1 MPSDSLTV
9 RNRPQSPQGPSSSRL
24 KTDVLDPIINDKQR
38 IIRAE
43 KTIKTQLRFF
53 KSSTDDFPNLAGQLN
68 NKAREYLEAA
78 RFYNLELTDNDLK
91 EENIKQIHTDSK
103 TIKTICDKYPLNLHA
118 NQEYVYPI
126 SLLQNRVITRPFFRE
141 SERAHNI
148 NLPEE
153 IRKTIKEARTESQS
167 VKQAIRDHLEKTI
180 QNDTFVTTY
189 VGNEKIWQ
197 KIVSK
202 YPDKEARDTMLREKL
217 LEPVTD
223 HLFKDVPDSTLV
235 QLWKNAPQAS
245 NMGRFRTATNRLLQ
259 PLYEEQRDFRLKP
272 ELRELIDKYFPFERL
287 KLKPK
292 FLPREHGLKHSLRLY
307 LNNLKNYEPHL
318 YNFCLNAAQNINAQ
332 SPLPKD
338 TKAFINIAV
347 HQSETNLPHLL
358 EILQK
363 QDFNK
368 NECPVYLFINGN
380 DRKQIQERLSEIN
393 TFIQNQQNK
402 SEQKLN
408 VRVIAAELDHYRHG
422 LKTIPLNLAYMDLA
436 LNHDFKKS
444 DADIAAIYLDADIL
458 EFPSDD
464 HISKLKNGILAGKIR
479 NHYTLQ
485 WDFDK
490 LTKLN
495 VHYPIM
501 HAFTQEHASVKPT
514 FNNYNQIFN
523 KNNYQTFADTGI
535 ANSGGH
541 SSYSSILALLT
552 GATKAHV
559 NNEDPDWSE
568 RASKVLFGSHLNS
581 FYDLGHVYQ
590 AMTNN
595 LPGVEMDEGALR
607 RPMELNR
614 SMKDI
619 WVSHDLIH
627 NNDELSP
634 INFDK
639 PNELNLRR
647 VEQELSILIREILM
661 EGIKFG
667 KTAFKE
673 KRPGNL
679 TSQILVKVVSNS
691 LISLSQAIR
700 KSPLPLEDKKK
711 VLELIEDKFKES
723 FEYDMNE

>member
-9 RNRPQSPQGPSSSRL
+9 RNPPQSPQGPLFSRL
-24 KTDVLDPIINDKQR
+24 KTGVLGPIINTSQR
-38 IIRAE
+38 IITAE
-43 KTIKTQLRFF
+43 ETIKEKLRFF
-53 KSSTDDFPNLAGQLN
+53 ESSTDDFPNLAGKLN

-78 RFYNLELTDNDLK
+78 RFYNLEPNASDLQEK
-91 EENIKQIHTDSK
+91 TIQQIHAAGKVTN
-103 TIKTICDKYPLNLHA
+103 KYPLNL
-118 NQEYVYPI
+118 NVNEKYVYPI
-126 SLLQNRVITRPFFRE
+126 SLLQDRVITRPFFRE
-141 SERAHNI
+141 SERAHDI
-148 NLPEE
+148 KLKDE
-153 IRKTIKEARTESQS
+153 IRRTIKEARTEAELL
-167 VKQAIRDHLEKTI
+167 KQGIRDHLEETI
-180 QNDTFVTTY
+180 QDGTFVTTY
-189 VGNEKIWQ
+189 VGNPAELESLMSQ
-197 KIVSK
+197 
-202 YPDKEARDTMLREKL
+202 YTDKEAKDKFLRENL
-217 LEPVTD
+217 LEPITD

-245 NMGRFRTATNRLLQ
+245 KMGRFRTATNRLLQ
-259 PLYEEQRDFRLKP
+259 PLYEEQRDFRLKH
-272 ELRELIDKYFPFERL
+272 ELRELIDKYFALERL

-393 TFIQNQQNK
+393 TFIQNQQNEP
-402 SEQKLN
+402 EQKLN

-479 NHYTLQ
+479 DSSVYS

-523 KNNYQTFADTGI
+523 KNKYQTFADTGI

-581 FYDLGHVYQ
+581 FYDLGHMYQ

-619 WVSHDLIH
+619 WTSHDLIH

-634 INFDK
+634 IDFDR
-639 PNELNLRR
+639 PGELNLER
-647 VEQELSILIREILM
+647 VAQEIDILVEEIM
-661 EGIKFG
+661 KQGIKFG

-673 KRPGNL
+673 KSPSNL
-679 TSQILVKVVSNS
+679 TSQILVEVVSNS

-711 VLELIEDKFKES
+711 VLKLIEDKFKEY
-723 FEYDMNE
+723 FKYDMNKQD

>member
-1 MPSDSLTV
+1 MPSDFSTV
-9 RNRPQSPQGPSSSRL
+9 RNLFPSLQGLVSSPL
-24 KTDVLDPIINDKQR
+24 KTLVSNPISAAKQK
-38 IIRAE
+38 ITAAQKPIKE
-43 KTIKTQLRFF
+43 KLRFF
-53 KSSTDDFPNLAGQLN
+53 KSSTEDFPNLTGKLK
-68 NKAREYLEAA
+68 NKIREYLEAN
-78 RFYNLELTDNDLK
+78 RFYNLEPTNNDLK
-91 EENIKQIHTDSK
+91 EKTIKQIHTDSE
-103 TIKTICDKYPLNLHA
+103 TICDKYPLNLHA

-189 VGNEKIWQ
+189 VGNEEIWQ

-217 LEPVTD
+217 LEPATE
-223 HLFKDVPDSTLV
+223 HLFKDVPGSTLV
-235 QLWKNAPQAS
+235 DLWKNAPQTS
-245 NMGRFRTATNRLLQ
+245 KMDRFRTATNRLLQ

-318 YNFCLNAAQNINAQ
+318 YNFCLNAARNINIQ

-358 EILQK
+358 KILQQ

-380 DRKQIQERLSEIN
+380 DREQIQERLSEIN
-393 TFIQNQQNK
+393 TFIENQQNK
-402 SEQKLN
+402 PEQKLN

-444 DADIAAIYLDADIL
+444 DADVAAIYLDADIL
-458 EFPSDD
+458 EFPSND
-464 HISKLKNGILAGKIR
+464 HISKLKNGILTGKIR
-479 NHYTLQ
+479 NHDTFK

-501 HAFTQEHASVKPT
+501 HAFTQEYASIEHI
-514 FNNYNQIFN
+514 FNQLNKIFN
-523 KNNYQTFADTGI
+523 KNNYQTFADTGT

-552 GATKAHV
+552 GATKAHI
-559 NNEDPDWSE
+559 NNEDSDWSE

-581 FYDLGHVYQ
+581 FYDLRHMYQ

-614 SMKDI
+614 PMRDI
-619 WVSHDLIH
+619 WTSHDLIQGD
-627 NNDELSP
+627 DELSP
-634 INFDK
+634 IDFSK
-639 PNELNLRR
+639 PDELNLKR
-647 VEQELSILIREILM
+647 VKEELNILGKEIM
-661 EGIKFG
+661 KQGIKFG

-673 KRPGNL
+673 KYPGKL
-679 TSQILVKVVSNS
+679 THGIIADVLADS
-691 LISLSQAIR
+691 LRSLSQAIR
-700 KSPLPLEDKKK
+700 QSPLVIEDKTK
-711 VLELIEDKFKES
+711 VLELIQRKLEEF
-723 FEYDMNE
+723 FEYGMNE

>member
-1 MPSDSLTV
+1 MPSDFSTV
-9 RNRPQSPQGPSSSRL
+9 RNLFPSLQGLVSSPL
-24 KTDVLDPIINDKQR
+24 KTLVSNPISAAKQK
-38 IIRAE
+38 ITAAQKPIKE
-43 KTIKTQLRFF
+43 KLRFF
-53 KSSTDDFPNLAGQLN
+53 KSSTEDFPNLTGKLK
-68 NKAREYLEAA
+68 NKIREYLEAN
-78 RFYNLELTDNDLK
+78 RFYNLEPTDNDLK
-91 EENIKQIHTDSK
+91 EKTIKQIHTDSE
-103 TIKTICDKYPLNLHA
+103 TICDKYPLNLHA

-126 SLLQNRVITRPFFRE
+126 SLLVGRVITRPFFRE
-141 SERAHNI
+141 SERAHDI
-148 NLPEE
+148 NLPQETRSE
-153 IRKTIKEARTESQS
+153 IERNRQEFKLS
-167 VKQAIRDHLEKTI
+167 H
-180 QNDTFVTTY
+180 DT
-189 VGNEKIWQ
+189 
-197 KIVSK
+197 
-202 YPDKEARDTMLREKL
+202 L
-217 LEPVTD
+217 LESLRSFQGDDSAEKQENSTVPET
-223 HLFKDVPDSTLV
+223 LTPEILSDVLPKPYLIK
-235 QLWKNAPQAS
+235 LWKNAPQKS
-245 NMGRFRTATNRLLQ
+245 QMGRFRTATNRLLQ
-259 PLYEEQRDFRLKP
+259 PLYEKQRDFRLKP

-287 KLKPK
+287 KLKPE

-318 YNFCLNAAQNINAQ
+318 YNFCLKAAQNINAQ
-332 SPLPKD
+332 SPLPED

-380 DRKQIQERLSEIN
+380 DREQIQERLSEIN
-393 TFIQNQQNK
+393 TFIQKNQHNK
-402 SEQKLN
+402 PEQKLN

-479 NHYTLQ
+479 NHDALK
-485 WDFDK
+485 WNFDK

-501 HAFTQEHASVKPT
+501 DAFNQEHASVKPT
-514 FNNYNQIFN
+514 FNKYNEIFN
-523 KNNYQTFADTGI
+523 KNNYKTFADTGI
-535 ANSGGH
+535 LNSGGH
-541 SSYSSILALLT
+541 TSYSSILALLT
-552 GATKAHV
+552 GATKAHI

-581 FYDLGHVYQ
+581 FYDLGHMRQ

-614 SMKDI
+614 PMRDI

-627 NNDELSP
+627 DNDELSP

-639 PNELNLRR
+639 PDELNLER
-647 VEQELSILIREILM
+647 VQEELNILVKEIM
-661 EGIKFG
+661 MQGIKFG

-673 KRPGNL
+673 KYPGKL
-679 TSQILVKVVSNS
+679 TQRIIADVLRYS
-691 LISLSQAIR
+691 LRSLRQSI
-700 KSPLPLEDKKK
+700 KESPLAIEDKTR
-711 VLELIEDKFKES
+711 VLELIENKHNEF
-723 FEYDMNE
+723 FEYDYE

>member
-1 MPSDSLTV
+1 MPSDSLTA
-9 RNRPQSPQGPSSSRL
+9 RNPPQSPQGPLFSRL
-24 KTDVLDPIINDKQR
+24 KTRVLGPIINTKQR
-38 IIRAE
+38 IITAE
-43 KTIKTQLRFF
+43 ETIKEKLRFF
-53 KSSTDDFPNLAGQLN
+53 KSSTDDFPNLAGKLN

-78 RFYNLELTDNDLK
+78 RFYNLEPNASDLQEK
-91 EENIKQIHTDSK
+91 TIQQIHAAGKVTN
-103 TIKTICDKYPLNLHA
+103 KYPLNL
-118 NQEYVYPI
+118 NVNENYVYPI
-126 SLLQNRVITRPFFRE
+126 SLLQDRVITRPFFRE

-148 NLPEE
+148 KLQDE
-153 IRKTIKEARTESQS
+153 IRRTIKEARTEEGLL
-167 VKQAIRDHLEKTI
+167 KQGIRDHLEETI
-180 QNDTFVTTY
+180 QDGTFVTTY
-189 VGNEKIWQ
+189 VGNSEKLEHLMSQ
-197 KIVSK
+197 
-202 YPDKEARDTMLREKL
+202 YPDKEAKDKFLRENL

-223 HLFKDVPDSTLV
+223 LLFKDVPDSTLV

-318 YNFCLNAAQNINAQ
+318 YNFCLNTAQNINAQ

-380 DRKQIQERLSEIN
+380 DREQIQERLSEIN
-393 TFIQNQQNK
+393 TFMQNQQNK

-444 DADIAAIYLDADIL
+444 DADVAAIYLDADIL

-501 HAFTQEHASVKPT
+501 HAFTQEHASVKPI
-514 FNNYNQIFN
+514 FNQLNKIFN
-523 KNNYQTFADTGI
+523 KNNYQTFADTGT

-552 GATKAHV
+552 GATKAHI

-581 FYDLGHVYQ
+581 FYDLRHMYQ

-614 SMKDI
+614 PMRDI
-619 WVSHDLIH
+619 WTSHDLIQGD
-627 NNDELSP
+627 DELSP
-634 INFDK
+634 IDFSK
-639 PNELNLRR
+639 PDELNLKR
-647 VEQELSILIREILM
+647 VKEELNILGKEIM
-661 EGIKFG
+661 KQGIKFG

-673 KRPGNL
+673 KYPGKL
-679 TSQILVKVVSNS
+679 THGIIADVLADS
-691 LISLSQAIR
+691 LRSLSQAIR
-700 KSPLPLEDKKK
+700 QSPLVIEDKTK
-711 VLELIEDKFKES
+711 VLELIQRKLEEF
-723 FEYDMNE
+723 FEYGMNE

>member
-1 MPSDSLTV
+1 MPSDFLTN
-9 RNRPQSPQGPSSSRL
+9 RNRPQSPQGHFHSRL
-24 KTDVLDPIINDKQR
+24 KTCFLDPIINAKQG
-38 IIRAE
+38 IITAKE
-43 KTIKTQLRFF
+43 TIKTKLKFF

-78 RFYNLELTDNDLK
+78 RFYNLAPNASDLQK
-91 EENIKQIHTDSK
+91 QTIGQIHSIVA
-103 TIKTICDKYPLNLHA
+103 TIRDKYPLNLQA
-118 NQEYVYPI
+118 NQEYKYPI
-126 SLLQNRVITRPFFRE
+126 SLLQDRIITRPFFRE

-153 IRKTIKEARTESQS
+153 IRKTIKEARTEAGF
-167 VKQAIRDHLEKTI
+167 VKQGIRDHLEKTI
-180 QNDTFVTTY
+180 QDGTFLTAY
-189 VGNEKIWQ
+189 VDNSEELEDLMSIL
-197 KIVSK
+197 
-202 YPDKEARDTMLREKL
+202 YADKTARDNFLREKL
-217 LEPVTD
+217 LEPITE
-223 HLFKDVPDSTLV
+223 HLFKNVPDSTLV

-318 YNFCLNAAQNINAQ
+318 YNFCLNAAQNINVQ

-380 DRKQIQERLSEIN
+380 DKNQIQERLSEIN
-393 TFIQNQQNK
+393 TFIQNQQSQ

-458 EFPSDD
+458 KFPSDD

-479 NHYTLQ
+479 NSYDYS

-490 LTKLN
+490 LTELN
-495 VHYPIM
+495 IHYPIM
-501 HAFTQEHASVKPT
+501 HAFLQEHYSIKPT

-535 ANSGGH
+535 VNSGGH

-552 GATKAHV
+552 GATKAHI

-581 FYDLGHVYQ
+581 FYDLGHIYQ

-595 LPGVEMDEGALR
+595 LPPVEVDEGAFK

-614 SMKDI
+614 PMKDI
-619 WVSHDLIH
+619 WVSHDLIQ

-661 EGIKFG
+661 EGRKFG
-667 KTAFKE
+667 KAAFKE
-673 KRPGNL
+673 KRPGYL
-679 TSQILVKVVSNS
+679 TSKILGEVVSDS

-700 KSPLPLEDKKK
+700 KSPLPLEDKDK
-711 VLELIEDKFKES
+711 VLKLIEAKFEELLRLNLK
-723 FEYDMNE
+723 NL

>member
-1 MPSDSLTV
+1 MPSGSLTA
-9 RNRPQSPQGPSSSRL
+9 RNRPQSPQVPLSSRL
-24 KTDVLDPIINDKQR
+24 KAGVLGPIINASQG
-38 IIRAE
+38 IITAE
-43 KTIKTQLRFF
+43 ETIKEKLRFF

-78 RFYNLELTDNDLK
+78 RFYNLEPNASDLQEK
-91 EENIKQIHTDSK
+91 TIQQIHSVGA
-103 TIKTICDKYPLNLHA
+103 TIRDKYPLNLNV
-118 NQEYVYPI
+118 NQNYVYPI
-126 SLLQNRVITRPFFRE
+126 SLLQDRVITRPFFRE
-141 SERAHNI
+141 SERAHDI
-148 NLPEE
+148 KLKDE
-153 IRKTIKEARTESQS
+153 IRRTINEARTEAELL
-167 VKQAIRDHLEKTI
+167 KQGIRDHLEETI
-180 QNDTFVTTY
+180 QDGTFVTTY
-189 VGNEKIWQ
+189 VSNPAALESLESLMSQ
-197 KIVSK
+197 H
-202 YPDKEARDTMLREKL
+202 PDKKAKDKFLREKL
-217 LEPVTD
+217 LEPLTN

-347 HQSETNLPHLL
+347 HQSETNLPRLL

-444 DADIAAIYLDADIL
+444 DADVAAIYLDADIL

-464 HISKLKNGILAGKIR
+464 HISKLKNGILTGKIR
-479 NHYTLQ
+479 DSSVYS

-501 HAFTQEHASVKPT
+501 HAFTLEYYSIEPT
-514 FNNYNQIFN
+514 LNKYNQIFN

-535 ANSGGH
+535 LNSGGH
-541 SSYSSILALLT
+541 SSYSSILAL
-552 GATKAHV
+552 
-559 NNEDPDWSE
+559 
-568 RASKVLFGSHLNS
+568 
-581 FYDLGHVYQ
+581 
-590 AMTNN
+590 
-595 LPGVEMDEGALR
+595 
-607 RPMELNR
+607 
-614 SMKDI
+614 
-619 WVSHDLIH
+619 
-627 NNDELSP
+627 
-634 INFDK
+634 
-639 PNELNLRR
+639 
-647 VEQELSILIREILM
+647 
-661 EGIKFG
+661 
-667 KTAFKE
+667 
-673 KRPGNL
+673 
-679 TSQILVKVVSNS
+679 
-691 LISLSQAIR
+691 
-700 KSPLPLEDKKK
+700 
-711 VLELIEDKFKES
+711 
-723 FEYDMNE
+723 